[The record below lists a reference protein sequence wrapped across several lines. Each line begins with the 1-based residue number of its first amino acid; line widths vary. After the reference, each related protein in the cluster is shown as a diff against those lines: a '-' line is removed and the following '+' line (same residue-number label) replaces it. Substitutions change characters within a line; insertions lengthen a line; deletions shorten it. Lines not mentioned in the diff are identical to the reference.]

1 MNFRLILALA
11 AFITPSLA
19 WACPGFL
26 AVQPADFLIFGVTAA
41 VSYRLF
47 VQWALNWSEDKNS
60 AVYMSLLLASFGVG
74 VLVTGEFR
82 IWPGFFTL
90 PAIFLAFV
98 GAVYPKRLFFRI
110 ALLLPVVVLSALG
123 SMLVLLAYEGSQD
136 ASLHSELSES
146 HEF

>member
-1 MNFRLILALA
+1 MNSRLFLAIA

-19 WACPGFL
+19 WACPGLL
-26 AVQPADFLIFGVTAA
+26 AVQPLDFLFFGVTVA

-47 VQWALNWSEDKNS
+47 VQWALDWSEDTNS

-74 VLVTGEFR
+74 VFVTDEFR
-82 IWPGFFTL
+82 IWPGIFTL
-90 PAIFLAFV
+90 PAVFLAFV
-98 GAVYPKRLFFRI
+98 GAIYPKRLFFRI
-110 ALLLPVVVLSALG
+110 VLLLPVVVLSAIG
-123 SMLVLLAYEGSQD
+123 SLVVLLAYEGSQD